1 MTCLA
6 GRLCNNEEG
15 SQPGNAWG
23 AACHGLLAKHCDYFI
38 DSQNTKIQYHRH
50 QRLLPECK
58 HGDWI
63 TDWRAMGMYKLIRAV
78 LFSDVVIALAAVCLV
93 SVLLAFGAFLLTWLV
108 YNKRYGISLLDFM
121 QLAA

>member
-1 MTCLA
+1 
-6 GRLCNNEEG
+6 
-15 SQPGNAWG
+15 
-23 AACHGLLAKHCDYFI
+23 
-38 DSQNTKIQYHRH
+38 
-50 QRLLPECK
+50 
-58 HGDWI
+58 
-63 TDWRAMGMYKLIRAV
+63 MYKLIRAV